1 MNTIKF
7 TKGELMALSFI
18 FSTTI
23 VSLVYS
29 LMTQFA

>member
-1 MNTIKF
+1 MNTVKF

-23 VSLVYS
+23 VAFVFSV
-29 LMTQFA
+29 MTTFA